1 MKNGNKVIV
10 YRLSLW
16 IGIPTALIGFYLHR
30 IDYIFA
36 DFIIAPGAI
45 SALVILILGLID
57 VLSNN
62 KIKKSEKLMWV
73 CGFIFITF
81 ITGLLYFRTFKK
93 RNFIKKA
100 CTIV

>member
-1 MKNGNKVIV
+1 MTNGNKVIA

-30 IDYIFA
+30 TDYIFA
-36 DFIIAPGAI
+36 DFIIAPGTI

-62 KIKKSEKLMWV
+62 KIKTSEKLMWV
-73 CGFIFITF
+73 SGFIFFTF
-81 ITGLLYFRTFKK
+81 IAGILYLQTFKK
-93 RNFIKKA
+93 RNCINEA
-100 CTIV
+100 CA